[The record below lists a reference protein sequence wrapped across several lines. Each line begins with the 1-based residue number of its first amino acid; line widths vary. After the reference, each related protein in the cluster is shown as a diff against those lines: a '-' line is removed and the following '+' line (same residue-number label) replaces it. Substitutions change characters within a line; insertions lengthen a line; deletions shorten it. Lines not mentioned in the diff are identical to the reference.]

1 LREINRSFFTT
12 TKGTIEGLLPLLLLP
27 QNQRVDV
34 GTFAGSVSVLV
45 AFVAVIGVA
54 AVMAVA
60 VMAVAV
66 MAVAVMAVAVMAVA
80 VMALAVMAVAVIAAA
95 GNTAVVAAGSVS
107 V

>member
-1 LREINRSFFTT
+1 MALL
-12 TKGTIEGLLPLLLLP
+12 LLPLLLLP

-34 GTFAGSVSVLV
+34 VTFAGSVSVLV
-45 AFVAVIGVA
+45 GFVALIGVA
-54 AVMAVA
+54 AAMAVA

-66 MAVAVMAVAVMAVA
+66 
-80 VMALAVMAVAVIAAA
+80 IAAV